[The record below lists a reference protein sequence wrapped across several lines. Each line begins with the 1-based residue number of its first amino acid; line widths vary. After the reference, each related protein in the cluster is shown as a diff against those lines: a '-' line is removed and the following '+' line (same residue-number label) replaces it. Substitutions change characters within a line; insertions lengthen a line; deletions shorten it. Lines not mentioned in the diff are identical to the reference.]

1 MSKQKQIKKTTVS
14 NKETQ
19 KIVTPTY
26 VLEGNLNI
34 PESLKTVK
42 DYFRDCGNK
51 NYQVCLVGKRES
63 VAKDLK
69 ERGYQGKEF
78 IHLDTPSL
86 KTLFPFFPVRVNNSI
101 IRTNRLIS
109 NPRNDFNKTPAGSHT
124 LGLVPISEIQTL
136 NDLGYG
142 TTFWNSVGVFAS
154 QELLCLAQDEQLI
167 AELGN
172 LCNEDPDIVVDNAEE
187 TLEKAPTVEDPSGGN

>member
-1 MSKQKQIKKTTVS
+1 MSKQKQIKKTTVY

-34 PESLKTVK
+34 PKSLKTVK

-51 NYQVCLVGKRES
+51 NYQVCLVGKKES

-69 ERGYQGKEF
+69 ERGYQGKDF

-109 NPRNDFNKTPAGSHT
+109 NSRNDFNKTPSGSHT

-142 TTFWNSVGVFAS
+142 TTYWNGVGVFIS
-154 QELLCLAQDEQLI
+154 EKKFTLLD
-167 AELGN
+167 AERP
-172 LCNEDPDIVVDNAEE
+172 EIPRFDFPE
-187 TLEKAPTVEDPSGGN
+187 T